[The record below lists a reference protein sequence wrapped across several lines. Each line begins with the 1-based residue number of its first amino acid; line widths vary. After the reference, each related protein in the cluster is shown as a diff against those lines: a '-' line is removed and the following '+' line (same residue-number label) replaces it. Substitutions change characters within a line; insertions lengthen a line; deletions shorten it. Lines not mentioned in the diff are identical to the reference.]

1 MTWLDMLLVGIG
13 LAMDASAVAA
23 VDGMS
28 MRRVRLH
35 KAAIIGLAFGFFQ
48 GLMPLIGYFA
58 GSVFSFTFAKI
69 AHWIAFALLA
79 FVGINMIRE
88 SLGSGEEQAEPA
100 RLSPKRLL
108 TQAIATSIDALAV
121 GVGFAMVGA
130 NILTASAVIA
140 AVTAALSLA
149 SVYIG
154 KFFGNALADKAT
166 LAGGVILILIGLK
179 MAIF

>member
-1 MTWLDMLLVGIG
+1 MQGCAGTGTAL
-13 LAMDASAVAA
+13 SAPYRAA
-23 VDGMS
+23 APCGAPM
-28 MRRVRLH
+28 
-35 KAAIIGLAFGFFQ
+35 
-48 GLMPLIGYFA
+48 
-58 GSVFSFTFAKI
+58 
-69 AHWIAFALLA
+69 
-79 FVGINMIRE
+79 
-88 SLGSGEEQAEPA
+88 
-100 RLSPKRLL
+100 
-108 TQAIATSIDALAV
+108 V